1 MKYVQILFYYVQDA
15 SLFMVLLPQT
25 EQQNDNILQQ
35 ILLFSP
41 PLSALYTKA
50 STFCLSEETTVVT
63 KIFII
68 YLFGPFVILLLF
80 MLFLFH
86 KLILFVKGYS
96 NTQRMFSLAISQAFL
111 LAILLSFQQIIK
123 GSLSLVQC
131 VGVYEDKF
139 LLVQG
144 NIECYTWWQIM
155 VKLFIYLHIGPLI
168 LVFSILPLRVQERK
182 MARKVFILACF
193 LPTPVIIYV
202 CIRGLLKKMR
212 GKRIS
217 IEVRE
222 VDEINVSIEV
232 REVDEINVTTDSV
245 SLKSSRDIIVHALLY
260 HYRCLEFCGLK
271 FTWLGIH
278 KLNRLLLVV
287 CNAYIP
293 GTVARLLAMTS
304 ILMIITIGN
313 IFLKP
318 YKDSRTNKTATL
330 SYMANMANNHKSM
343 EGYIGYI

>member
-1 MKYVQILFYYVQDA
+1 MKYAKDKIYPKIKNIIFKGCKIQERHPKDNPEELVCSINSQKGINTSDRTDCGMKYVQILFYYVQDA

-50 STFCLSEETTVVT
+50 STFCLSEETTAVT

-96 NTQRMFSLAISQAFL
+96 NTQGMFSLAISQAIL

-131 VGVYEDKF
+131 VAVYEDKC

-168 LVFSILPLRVQERK
+168 LVFSILPFCVQERK

-193 LPTPVIIYV
+193 LPTPVIIYMFV
-202 CIRGLLKKMR
+202 P
-212 GKRIS
+212 
-217 IEVRE
+217 E
-222 VDEINVSIEV
+222 D
-232 REVDEINVTTDSV
+232 
-245 SLKSSRDIIVHALLY
+245 Y
-260 HYRCLEFCGLK
+260 
-271 FTWLGIH
+271 
-278 KLNRLLLVV
+278 
-287 CNAYIP
+287 
-293 GTVARLLAMTS
+293 
-304 ILMIITIGN
+304 
-313 IFLKP
+313 
-318 YKDSRTNKTATL
+318 
-330 SYMANMANNHKSM
+330 
-343 EGYIGYI
+343 